1 MDTFTQRQELEDQD
15 MAIFETTHG
24 AKPTTPPARD
34 RTSASGGATNQSPP
48 ISFEIAQA
56 QGSNFM
62 GLSDECFGSHGHNY
76 ENGAHTTWP
85 LPDTYFLPWTVP
97 TMFTSM
103 PPDSFLNL
111 PLYSGVHP
119 EYSVFQ
125 PVMPN
130 FGSFVTDTLPT
141 PFQGAPP
148 NAPAILAPN
157 PSQHRGAGA
166 TFRSHVAKL
175 LVRCEHPGCNKEFRR
190 VGDCRR
196 HMRKHNPVKAYSCV
210 VDECRMKFYRLDK
223 LRDHARDGHNIV
235 L

>member
-148 NAPAILAPN
+148 NAPAILAPILAN
-157 PSQHRGAGA
+157 TEVQAPPSAHMLQSFSCAANTQVA
-166 TFRSHVAKL
+166 TKSSVVWVIAVAT
-175 LVRCEHPGCNKEFRR
+175 
-190 VGDCRR
+190 
-196 HMRKHNPVKAYSCV
+196 
-210 VDECRMKFYRLDK
+210 
-223 LRDHARDGHNIV
+223 
-235 L
+235 

>member
-1 MDTFTQRQELEDQD
+1 M
-15 MAIFETTHG
+15 
-24 AKPTTPPARD
+24 
-34 RTSASGGATNQSPP
+34 
-48 ISFEIAQA
+48 AQA
-56 QGSNFM
+56 QASNFM
-62 GLSDECFGSHGHNY
+62 GRSEECFGRHSHNY
-76 ENGAHTTWP
+76 GNGAYTGWP
-85 LPDTYFLPWTVP
+85 FPDEHFLPWNVP
-97 TMFTSM
+97 FASTSM
-103 PPDSFLNL
+103 PPNPSLNL
-111 PLYSGVHP
+111 FPHTWVDP
-119 EYSVFQ
+119 EYNVFQ
-125 PVMPN
+125 PVMPT
-130 FGSFVTDTLPT
+130 FGSFVTDTLPN

-166 TFRSHVAKL
+166 TFRSNVAKP